1 MYLKISLQTNV
12 HTAQCTAMYSIW
24 QLKQVFIIVILYVY
38 IEFVKLWFLL
48 LLERR
53 EILYGPGGIFGP
65 HGPFRQDMGTWSIT
79 ELIIVDVW
87 VELGT
92 RDNV

>member
-1 MYLKISLQTNV
+1 MCTLHS
-12 HTAQCTAMYSIW
+12 AQLCIW
-24 QLKQVFIIVILYVY
+24 QLKQDFIIVILYVY

-79 ELIIVDVW
+79 ELIMVDVW